1 MQQMKNESMS
11 TEIDDA
17 KRRALVL
24 ALLQRS
30 PYRKGLRR
38 VQDRIAEVALANN
51 QVRKALDGIIAD
63 ADYSASGRVDGRRHR
78 AALATIRH
86 LFEWIFFASDTFVE
100 RARRG

>member
-1 MQQMKNESMS
+1 MD

-17 KRRALVL
+17 QRRTLVL
-24 ALLQRS
+24 ALLRCS
-30 PYRKGLRR
+30 PYRRSLRQQ
-38 VQDRIAEVALANN
+38 QDRIAEVAMANT

-63 ADYSASGRVDGRRHR
+63 VDYAVSGKVNGQRHE
-78 AALATIRH
+78 AALIIIRH